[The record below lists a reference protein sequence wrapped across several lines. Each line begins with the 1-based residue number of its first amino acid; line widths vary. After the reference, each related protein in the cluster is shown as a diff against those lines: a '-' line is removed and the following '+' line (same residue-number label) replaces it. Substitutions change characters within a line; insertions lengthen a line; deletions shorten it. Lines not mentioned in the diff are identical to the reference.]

1 MKEQPEYPAID
12 ADTFIRWG
20 KEAAERGNRKRAYRY
35 FSQALRLRPED
46 EDAWLWKGAM
56 AEDPEESLACMRRV
70 LSLNPKSRRAWQG
83 FEWAAAR
90 LAKARGEEVE
100 LPDTRSAPA
109 AAGPAEESQWA
120 APGTLQEQEGPE
132 SLPSIWRAQ
141 LAEQWVPI
149 VGLGAVVGLA
159 LVFFVILKLLGG

>member
-1 MKEQPEYPAID
+1 
-12 ADTFIRWG
+12 
-20 KEAAERGNRKRAYRY
+20 
-35 FSQALRLRPED
+35 
-46 EDAWLWKGAM
+46 M
-56 AEDPEESLACMRRV
+56 AEDPEESLACMRKV

-100 LPDTRSAPA
+100 LPDACPAEA
-109 AAGPAEESQWA
+109 AAPSVPAEESQWA
-120 APGTLQEQEGPE
+120 APGTLQGHEGPE
-132 SLPSIWRAQ
+132 PLPSTWRVQ
-141 LAEQWVPI
+141 LTEQWVPI